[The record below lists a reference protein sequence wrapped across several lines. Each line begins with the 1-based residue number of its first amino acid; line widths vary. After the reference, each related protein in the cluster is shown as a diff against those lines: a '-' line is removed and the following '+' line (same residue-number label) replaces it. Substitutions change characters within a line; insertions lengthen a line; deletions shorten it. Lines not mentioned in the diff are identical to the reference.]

1 MSYLIIS
8 LKLFTL
14 LLAAVSANGGHIQ
27 HAHAEF
33 NESSSVKRQPSIN
46 VKPTRKLLKVVHL
59 VMKDCKHMTTV
70 TNDWIPQD
78 AITWILPLS
87 HNTTARILLK

>member
-1 MSYLIIS
+1 MNVHPSTAPLNVHQKQTLPSRTYLQNMSYLIIS

-33 NESSSVKRQPSIN
+33 NESSSVK
-46 VKPTRKLLKVVHL
+46 PTT
-59 VMKDCKHMTTV
+59 KH
-70 TNDWIPQD
+70 
-78 AITWILPLS
+78 
-87 HNTTARILLK
+87 

>member
-1 MSYLIIS
+1 MSYLIVS

-33 NESSSVKRQPSIN
+33 DESSSVK
-46 VKPTRKLLKVVHL
+46 PTIKYLKDVHP
-59 VMKDCKHMTTV
+59 VTKNCKHMTSHQWLDSARCNYLTF
-70 TNDWIPQD
+70 
-78 AITWILPLS
+78 AIEW
-87 HNTTARILLK
+87 